1 MSILKDETGCKVKNN
16 NSITVKLMFTFFT
29 KIIYNCKDVWNTC
42 AILLNVWIKFSVP
55 DVMILLIIFLAHEI
69 MYQNANI
76 YGRLNYWNECIL
88 KLIIIMMCF
97 CGNV

>member
-29 KIIYNCKDVWNTC
+29 NIIYNCKDVWNTC

-55 DVMILLIIFLAHEI
+55 DFIYVTWTYDYKCYIFIVYL
-69 MYQNANI
+69 QS
-76 YGRLNYWNECIL
+76 R
-88 KLIIIMMCF
+88 
-97 CGNV
+97 